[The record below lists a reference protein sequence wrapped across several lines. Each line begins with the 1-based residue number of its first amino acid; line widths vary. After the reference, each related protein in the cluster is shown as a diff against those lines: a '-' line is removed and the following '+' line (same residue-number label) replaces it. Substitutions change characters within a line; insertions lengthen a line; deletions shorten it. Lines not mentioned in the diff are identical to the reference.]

1 MVIWDCWSCLVG
13 DSLLRGLDKLVVV
26 FGDLC
31 FFVDLFLVFFFLLD
45 GFDLLFFF
53 FKVLFV
59 GVVMMFLLFVYLGLL
74 RGGKMGVLKLMGE
87 FFLVLFLIFLEFV
100 FFFGFK
106 LYVFLIEILIVWIGF
121 FMLNIDVYNV
131 KKIND
136 IFFFLDSINILI

>member
-31 FFVDLFLVFFFLLD
+31 FIVDLFLVFFFLLD

-59 GVVMMFLLFVYLGLL
+59 GVVMMFLFFVYLGLL

-121 FMLNIDVYNV
+121 FILNYWC
-131 KKIND
+131 
-136 IFFFLDSINILI
+136 L

>member
-31 FFVDLFLVFFFLLD
+31 FIVDLFLVFFFLLD

-59 GVVMMFLLFVYLGLL
+59 GVVMMFLFFVYLGLL

-87 FFLVLFLIFLEFV
+87 FFLVLFFIFLEFV

-121 FMLNIDVYNV
+121 FILNYWC
-131 KKIND
+131 
-136 IFFFLDSINILI
+136 L

>member
-31 FFVDLFLVFFFLLD
+31 FIVDLFLVFFFLLD
-45 GFDLLFFF
+45 GFDLLLFF

-59 GVVMMFLLFVYLGLL
+59 GVVMMFLFFVYLGLL

-87 FFLVLFLIFLEFV
+87 FFLVLFFIFLEFV

-121 FMLNIDVYNV
+121 FILNYWC
-131 KKIND
+131 
-136 IFFFLDSINILI
+136 L

>member
-31 FFVDLFLVFFFLLD
+31 FIVDLFLVFFFLLD

-59 GVVMMFLLFVYLGLL
+59 GVVMMFLFFVYLGLL

-87 FFLVLFLIFLEFV
+87 FFLVLFFIFLEFV

-121 FMLNIDVYNV
+121 FILNYGMV
-131 KKIND
+131 
-136 IFFFLDSINILI
+136 

>member
-13 DSLLRGLDKLVVV
+13 DSLLRGLDKLVLV

-31 FFVDLFLVFFFLLD
+31 FIVDLFLVFFFLLD
-45 GFDLLFFF
+45 GLDLLFFF

-59 GVVMMFLLFVYLGLL
+59 GVVMMFLFFVYLGLL

-87 FFLVLFLIFLEFV
+87 FFLVLFFIFLEFV

-121 FMLNIDVYNV
+121 FILNYWC
-131 KKIND
+131 
-136 IFFFLDSINILI
+136 L

>member
-31 FFVDLFLVFFFLLD
+31 FIVDFFLVFFFLLD

-59 GVVMMFLLFVYLGLL
+59 GVVMMFLFFVYLGLL

-87 FFLVLFLIFLEFV
+87 FFLVLFFIFLEFV

-121 FMLNIDVYNV
+121 FILNYWC
-131 KKIND
+131 
-136 IFFFLDSINILI
+136 L

>member
-31 FFVDLFLVFFFLLD
+31 FIVDLFLVFFFLLD

-59 GVVMMFLLFVYLGLL
+59 GVVMMFLFFVYLGLL
-74 RGGKMGVLKLMGE
+74 RGGKMGFLKLMGE
-87 FFLVLFLIFLEFV
+87 FFLVLFFIFLEFV

-121 FMLNIDVYNV
+121 FILNYWC
-131 KKIND
+131 
-136 IFFFLDSINILI
+136 L

>member
-26 FGDLC
+26 FWDLC
-31 FFVDLFLVFFFLLD
+31 FIVDLFLVFFVLLD

-59 GVVMMFLLFVYLGLL
+59 GVVMMFLFFVYLGLL

-87 FFLVLFLIFLEFV
+87 FFLVMFFIFLEFV

-106 LYVFLIEILIVWIGF
+106 LYVFLIEILVVWIGF
-121 FMLNIDVYNV
+121 FILNYWC
-131 KKIND
+131 
-136 IFFFLDSINILI
+136 L

>member
-13 DSLLRGLDKLVVV
+13 DSLLRGLDKLVLV

-31 FFVDLFLVFFFLLD
+31 FIVDLFLVFFFLLD

-59 GVVMMFLLFVYLGLL
+59 GVVMMFLFFVYLGLL
-74 RGGKMGVLKLMGE
+74 RGGKMGVLKLMGK
-87 FFLVLFLIFLEFV
+87 FFLVLFFIFLEFV

-121 FMLNIDVYNV
+121 FILNYWC
-131 KKIND
+131 
-136 IFFFLDSINILI
+136 L

>member
-13 DSLLRGLDKLVVV
+13 DSLLRGLDKLVV
-26 FGDLC
+26 DLC
-31 FFVDLFLVFFFLLD
+31 FIVDLFLVFFVLLD

-59 GVVMMFLLFVYLGLL
+59 GVVMMFLFFVYLGLL

-87 FFLVLFLIFLEFV
+87 FFLVLFFIFLEFV

-121 FMLNIDVYNV
+121 FILNYWC
-131 KKIND
+131 
-136 IFFFLDSINILI
+136 L

>member
-13 DSLLRGLDKLVVV
+13 DSLLRGLDKLVLV

-31 FFVDLFLVFFFLLD
+31 FIVDLFLVFFFLLD

-59 GVVMMFLLFVYLGLL
+59 GVVMMFLFFVYLGLL

-87 FFLVLFLIFLEFV
+87 FFLVLFFVFLEFV

-121 FMLNIDVYNV
+121 FILNYWC
-131 KKIND
+131 
-136 IFFFLDSINILI
+136 L

>member
-13 DSLLRGLDKLVVV
+13 DSLLRGLDKLVLV

-31 FFVDLFLVFFFLLD
+31 FIVDLFLVFFFLLD

-59 GVVMMFLLFVYLGLL
+59 GVVMMFLFFVYLGLL

-87 FFLVLFLIFLEFV
+87 FFLVLFFIFLEFV

-121 FMLNIDVYNV
+121 FILNYWC
-131 KKIND
+131 
-136 IFFFLDSINILI
+136 L

>member
-59 GVVMMFLLFVYLGLL
+59 GVVMMFLFFVYLGLL

-87 FFLVLFLIFLEFV
+87 FFLVLFFIFLEFV

-121 FMLNIDVYNV
+121 FILNYWC
-131 KKIND
+131 
-136 IFFFLDSINILI
+136 L

>member
-1 MVIWDCWSCLVG
+1 MVIRDCWSCLVG

-31 FFVDLFLVFFFLLD
+31 FIVDLFLVFFFLLD

-59 GVVMMFLLFVYLGLL
+59 GVVMMFLFFVYLGLL

-87 FFLVLFLIFLEFV
+87 FFLVLFFIFLEFV

-121 FMLNIDVYNV
+121 FILNYWC
-131 KKIND
+131 
-136 IFFFLDSINILI
+136 L

>member
-13 DSLLRGLDKLVVV
+13 DSLLRGLDKLVLV
-26 FGDLC
+26 FGDLS
-31 FFVDLFLVFFFLLD
+31 FIVDLFLVFFFLLD

-59 GVVMMFLLFVYLGLL
+59 GVVMMFLFFVYLGLL

-87 FFLVLFLIFLEFV
+87 FFLVLFFIFLEFV

-121 FMLNIDVYNV
+121 FILNYWC
-131 KKIND
+131 
-136 IFFFLDSINILI
+136 L

>member
-31 FFVDLFLVFFFLLD
+31 FIVDLFLVFFFLLD

-59 GVVMMFLLFVYLGLL
+59 GVVMMFLFFVYLGLL

-87 FFLVLFLIFLEFV
+87 FFLVLFFIFLEFV
-100 FFFGFK
+100 FFFGFI
-106 LYVFLIEILIVWIGF
+106 LYIFLIEILIVWIGF
-121 FMLNIDVYNV
+121 FILNYWC
-131 KKIND
+131 
-136 IFFFLDSINILI
+136 L

>member
-13 DSLLRGLDKLVVV
+13 DSLLRGLDKLVLV

-31 FFVDLFLVFFFLLD
+31 FIVDLFLVFFFLLD

-59 GVVMMFLLFVYLGLL
+59 GVVMMFLFFVYLGLL
-74 RGGKMGVLKLMGE
+74 SGGKMGVLKLMGE
-87 FFLVLFLIFLEFV
+87 FFLVLFFIFLEFV

-121 FMLNIDVYNV
+121 FILNYWC
-131 KKIND
+131 
-136 IFFFLDSINILI
+136 L

>member
-13 DSLLRGLDKLVVV
+13 DSLLRGLDKLVLV

-31 FFVDLFLVFFFLLD
+31 FIVDLFLVFFFLLD

-59 GVVMMFLLFVYLGLL
+59 GVVMMFLFFVYLGLL

-87 FFLVLFLIFLEFV
+87 FFLVLFFIFLEFV

-121 FMLNIDVYNV
+121 FILN
-131 KKIND
+131 
-136 IFFFLDSINILI
+136 

>member
-31 FFVDLFLVFFFLLD
+31 FIVDLFLVFFFLLD

-59 GVVMMFLLFVYLGLL
+59 GVVMMFLFFVYLGLL

-87 FFLVLFLIFLEFV
+87 FFLVLFFVFLEFV

-121 FMLNIDVYNV
+121 FILNYWC
-131 KKIND
+131 
-136 IFFFLDSINILI
+136 L

>member
-31 FFVDLFLVFFFLLD
+31 FIVDLFLVFFFLLD

-59 GVVMMFLLFVYLGLL
+59 GVVMVFLFFVYLGLL

-87 FFLVLFLIFLEFV
+87 FFLVLFFIFLEFV

-121 FMLNIDVYNV
+121 FIVNYWCL
-131 KKIND
+131 
-136 IFFFLDSINILI
+136 